1 MNKNIHIKSVI
12 ELNELCDH
20 EKAWNKLL
28 LECPGSGPTQS
39 FGWIQAFFKH
49 KLEKNTRWICLFAY
63 ENQKLVAVYPLIY
76 LRKKRLPGIVM
87 QFFSMPFD
95 DFHTIRTDGLILPG
109 YEYILVKFINYLRIS
124 LKVFPVIVLKGIP
137 YFSATAKSSDFCKK
151 YISSIK
157 KEAGHEDII
166 KLKDDFPAYL
176 SGLNS
181 KFRREINRQYRK
193 LNLNH
198 QINYHIREKRSN
210 YKDFFNSFIEI
221 EDSGWKG
228 ENGSSITQRP
238 GDYDLFEEG
247 VKKLNETGL
256 LEWSFLDADG
266 CRISSQLIININ
278 EVLYLWKIGY
288 REDYSNYAPGNLLI
302 YKLLEKSFHD
312 KTISEINFMS
322 EPKWLNSWKVEKRK
336 LLIIIIFPKIYL
348 LSILIKIY
356 YKLKYS

>member
-1 MNKNIHIKSVI
+1 MNKNIHIKTVV
-12 ELNELCDH
+12 ELNELRQH
-20 EKAWNKLL
+20 EKAWNRLL

-39 FGWIQAFFKH
+39 FGWVQAYLKH

-63 ENQKLVAVYPLIY
+63 EDQKLVAVYPLIY

-95 DFHTIRTDGLILPG
+95 NFHTIRTDGLILPG
-109 YEYILVKFINYLRIS
+109 YEDILVKFIHYLRMS
-124 LKVFPVIVLKGIP
+124 LKVFPVIFLKRIP
-137 YFSATAKSSDFCKK
+137 HSSATTKSSDFSNK

-157 KEAGHEDII
+157 EEAGHEDFI
-166 KLKDDFPAYL
+166 KLKYDFSTFL

-193 LNLNH
+193 LNLNY
-198 QINYHIREKRSN
+198 QINYHIRERSSN
-210 YKDFFNSFIEI
+210 YKDFFDSFIDI

-228 ENGSSITQRP
+228 ENGTSIVKRP
-238 GDYDLFEEG
+238 GDYELFEEG

-266 CRISSQLIININ
+266 CKISSQLIIKIN
-278 EVLYLWKIGY
+278 DVLYLWKIGY
-288 REDYSNYAPGNLLI
+288 RENFSNYAPGNLLI

-322 EPKWLNSWKVEKRK
+322 ERKWLNSWKVQKRK
-336 LLIIIIFPKIYL
+336 LLNIIIFPKVFLFSDL
-348 LSILIKIY
+348 LKIY
-356 YKLKYS
+356 YNIKHS